1 MTEFS
6 SVNNQQQH
14 GIDLDRLLFRQR
26 QQRALIIDDET
37 ESVNMMKMILMGA
50 GIDVSGAYN
59 PRDALEKLSVVKP
72 DVILLDL
79 LMPEVN
85 GYELYNQLRK
95 RTEVPIVIV
104 SARAQTDDIVRG
116 LQLGATDYVTK
127 PQRAAELIA
136 RVRTAMVHTI
146 AKPANSII
154 DFPAIEL
161 RINITAREV
170 RIRDKIIFLPEKEF
184 EVLTLLARQAPSA
197 VRKETFTEEI
207 WGENSDKAQK
217 RVKYLIFLLRQKLEE
232 NPSEPKL
239 IINHD
244 RFGYRLNI
252 EN

>member
-59 PRDALEKLSVVKP
+59 PRDALEKLSIVKP

-79 LMPEVN
+79 LMPEVH

-127 PQRAAELIA
+127 PYRAAELIA

-154 DFPAIEL
+154 DFPSIEL